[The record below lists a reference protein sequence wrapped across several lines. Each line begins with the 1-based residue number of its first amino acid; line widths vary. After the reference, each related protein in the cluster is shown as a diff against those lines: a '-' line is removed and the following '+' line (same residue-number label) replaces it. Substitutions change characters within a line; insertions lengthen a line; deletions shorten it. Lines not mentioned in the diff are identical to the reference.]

1 MKSFKIALAQ
11 FSPHIGNLEANA
23 QKMLEQANEAKKQN
37 ADLIIFPELSS
48 IGYPAEDLLLR
59 PSLTKRTQQVFEQLK
74 TVKDIVMVF
83 GFVNQTEDGQRYNA
97 AAVMKDGQ
105 VLGVYNKQN
114 LPNYSVFDEKRYF
127 TEGHQHLVFEYLGH
141 KFGVL
146 ICEDVWSLSTVQQ
159 LAQLNVETALV
170 LNASP
175 YEVGKPQHRVET
187 MSALA
192 KQMNLNLVYAN
203 QVGGQDDLIFDGT
216 SFVIAKNG
224 SIVLQAESFKE
235 SLYFAEYEAEQQAFK
250 ANALPP
256 ALDTM
261 AEIYQSLVMATRDYV
276 QRSGFPGVILGLSG
290 GIDSALTLAI
300 AADAI
305 GADKVQAVMMPYTY
319 TAQISVEDAAE
330 QAKSMGVT
338 FGIAEINPIVN
349 SFMQTLYPFFGNSP
363 ADATEENLQAR
374 ARGTLLMGLSNKF
387 GNLVLSTGNKSE
399 LAVGYCTLYGDMVG
413 GFAVLKDV
421 YKTIVF
427 ELAKYRNSISDKPVI
442 PERVITRPPSAELR
456 PDQKDQDSLP
466 PYDVLDP
473 ILYAYIEED
482 MSQDDIIGKGFDAEV
497 VAKVIR
503 LVDFNEYKRR
513 QGAIGPRISSRAFS
527 RERRYPIMN
536 GWKAGVK
543 ALSPI
548 KKPKHVFGL
557 FYIDIFKSIFYAQ
570 KKRPS

>member
-1 MKSFKIALAQ
+1 MNSFKVSLAQ
-11 FSPHIGNLEANA
+11 FSPIIGNVDANV
-23 QKMLEQANEAKKQN
+23 QRMIELTHEAKKQN
-37 ADLIIFPELSS
+37 ANIIVFPELST

-59 PSLTKRTQQVFEQLK
+59 PSLTQRTGAAFEKLAE
-74 TVKDIVMVF
+74 VKDIVMVF
-83 GFVNQTEDGQRYNA
+83 GFVNQAESGMRYNS

-114 LPNYSVFDEKRYF
+114 LPNYSVFDERRYF
-127 TEGHQHLVFEYLGH
+127 GEGHQHLVFEYLGH

-146 ICEDVWSLSTVQQ
+146 ICEDVWTLETVQQ
-159 LAQLNVETALV
+159 LAKLNVETVLV

-175 YEVGKPQHRVET
+175 YEVGKPQHRVVTLKE
-187 MSALA
+187 LA
-192 KQMNLNLVYAN
+192 KQLNLNLIYTN
-203 QVGGQDDLIFDGT
+203 QVGGQDDLIFDGS
-216 SFVIAKNG
+216 SFAVNASG
-224 SIVLQAESFKE
+224 EVVLEAPSFKE
-235 SLYFAEYEAEQQAFK
+235 KLYSVEYNAEQK
-250 ANALPP
+250 AYKLSTLAP
-256 ALDTM
+256 ALDTIP
-261 AEIYQSLVMATRDYV
+261 EIYQALVMATRDYV

-319 TAQISVEDAAE
+319 TSQISVEDATE
-330 QAKSMGVT
+330 QAKRMGVT
-338 FGIAEINPIVN
+338 FGIAEIHPIVN
-349 SFMQTLYPFFGNSP
+349 SFMQTLHPFFGNSP

-399 LAVGYCTLYGDMVG
+399 LAVGYCTLYGDMAG

-427 ELAKYRNSISDKPVI
+427 ELAKYRNSLEEIPVI

-456 PDQKDQDSLP
+456 PEQKDQDSLP
-466 PYDVLDP
+466 AYDVLDA

-482 MSQDDIIGKGFDAEV
+482 QSQEEIISKGFDRDV
-497 VAKVIR
+497 VIKVIG
-503 LVDFNEYKRR
+503 LVDRNEYKRR

-527 RERRYPIMN
+527 RERRYPIVN
-536 GWKAGVK
+536 GWKPGV
-543 ALSPI
+543 
-548 KKPKHVFGL
+548 
-557 FYIDIFKSIFYAQ
+557 
-570 KKRPS
+570 

>member
-175 YEVGKPQHRVET
+175 YEVGKPQHRIET

-413 GFAVLKDV
+413 GFSVLKDV

-466 PYDVLDP
+466 PYDVLDA

-482 MSQDDIIGKGFDAEV
+482 MSQDDIIAKGFDAEV

-536 GWKAGVK
+536 GWKAGV
-543 ALSPI
+543 
-548 KKPKHVFGL
+548 
-557 FYIDIFKSIFYAQ
+557 
-570 KKRPS
+570 

>member
-11 FSPHIGNLEANA
+11 FSPEVGNIDANV
-23 QKMLEQANEAKKQN
+23 QKMIEQVNEAKKQN
-37 ADLIIFPELSS
+37 AELIVFPELST
-48 IGYPAEDLLLR
+48 IGYPAEDLILR
-59 PSLTKRTQQVFEQLK
+59 PSLTKRSENAFKALSK
-74 TVKDIVMVF
+74 VKDIVMVF

-105 VLGVYNKQN
+105 ILGIYNKQN
-114 LPNYSVFDEKRYF
+114 LPNYGVFDEKRYF
-127 TEGHQHLVFEYLGH
+127 SEGHQHLVFEYLGH

-146 ICEDVWSLSTVQQ
+146 ICEDVWSLPTVQQ

-175 YEVGKPQHRVET
+175 YEVGKPQHRVAT
-187 MSALA
+187 MSELA
-192 KQMNLNLVYAN
+192 KQLNINLVYTN

-216 SFVIAKNG
+216 SFVVNNSGVVA
-224 SIVLQAESFKE
+224 LQAATFKE
-235 SLYFAEYEAEQQAFK
+235 ELLIAEYEVKNKAFK
-250 ANALPP
+250 QGQITP

-261 AEIYQSLVMATRDYV
+261 AEIYQSLVLATRDYV
-276 QRSGFPGVILGLSG
+276 TRSGFPGVILGLSG

-300 AADAI
+300 AVDAI

-330 QAKSMGVT
+330 QAKNMGIT

-349 SFMQTLYPFFGNSP
+349 SFMQTLFPFFGNSP

-427 ELAKYRNSISDKPVI
+427 ELAKYRNSISETPVI
-442 PERVITRPPSAELR
+442 PERVISRPPSAELR

-466 PYDVLDP
+466 AYDVLDA

-482 MSQDDIIGKGFDAEV
+482 MSQDDIIAKGFDKAIVE
-497 VAKVIR
+497 KVIK
-503 LVDFNEYKRR
+503 LVDRNEYKRR
-513 QGAIGPRISSRAFS
+513 QGAIGPRITSRAFS
-527 RERRYPIMN
+527 RERRYPIVN
-536 GWKAGVK
+536 GWKPG
-543 ALSPI
+543 I
-548 KKPKHVFGL
+548 
-557 FYIDIFKSIFYAQ
+557 
-570 KKRPS
+570 

>member
-127 TEGHQHLVFEYLGH
+127 TEGHQHLVFEYMGH

-224 SIVLQAESFKE
+224 SVVLQAESFKE

-466 PYDVLDP
+466 PYDVLDA

-482 MSQDDIIGKGFDAEV
+482 MSQDDIIAKGFDAEMV
-497 VAKVIR
+497 SKVIR

-527 RERRYPIMN
+527 RERRYPIIN
-536 GWKAGVK
+536 GWKAGV
-543 ALSPI
+543 
-548 KKPKHVFGL
+548 
-557 FYIDIFKSIFYAQ
+557 
-570 KKRPS
+570 

>member
-11 FSPHIGNLEANA
+11 FSPVVGDIDANV
-23 QKMLEQANEAKKQN
+23 QKMIDQVNEATKQN
-37 ADLIIFPELSS
+37 ADLIVFPELST
-48 IGYPAEDLLLR
+48 IGYRAEDLFLR
-59 PSLTKRTQQVFEQLK
+59 PSLTKRSENAFKALSQVK
-74 TVKDIVMVF
+74 NIVMVF
-83 GFVNQTEDGQRYNA
+83 GFVNQTEDGQRYNS

-105 VLGVYNKQN
+105 ILGIYNKQN

-127 TEGHQHLVFEYLGH
+127 SEGHQHLVFEYLGH

-146 ICEDVWSLSTVQQ
+146 ICEDVWSLPTVQQ
-159 LAQLNVETALV
+159 LARLNVETALV

-175 YEVGKPQHRVET
+175 YEVGKPQHRVAT
-187 MSALA
+187 MSELA
-192 KQMNLNLVYAN
+192 KQLNINLVYTN

-216 SFVIAKNG
+216 SFVVNNSGTVAT
-224 SIVLQAESFKE
+224 QAATFKE
-235 SLYFAEYEAEQQAFK
+235 ELLIAEYEIENKAFK
-250 ANALPP
+250 QGSIAP

-261 AEIYQSLVMATRDYV
+261 AEIYQSLVLATRDYV
-276 QRSGFPGVILGLSG
+276 TRSGFPGVILGLSG

-300 AADAI
+300 AVDAI

-330 QAKSMGVT
+330 QAKNMGVT

-374 ARGTLLMGLSNKF
+374 SRGTLLMGLSNKF

-399 LAVGYCTLYGDMVG
+399 LAVGYCTLYGDMAG

-427 ELAKYRNSISDKPVI
+427 ELAKYRNSISETPVI

-466 PYDVLDP
+466 AYDVLDA

-482 MSQDDIIGKGFDAEV
+482 ASQDDIIAKGFDKDV
-497 VAKVIR
+497 VEKVIK
-503 LVDFNEYKRR
+503 LVDRNEYKRR
-513 QGAIGPRISSRAFS
+513 QGAIGPRITSRAFS
-527 RERRYPIMN
+527 RERRYPIVN
-536 GWKAGVK
+536 GWKPG
-543 ALSPI
+543 I
-548 KKPKHVFGL
+548 
-557 FYIDIFKSIFYAQ
+557 
-570 KKRPS
+570 

>member
-11 FSPHIGNLEANA
+11 FSPFIGDLDSNV
-23 QKMLEQANEAKKQN
+23 QKMIEQANEAKKQN
-37 ADLIIFPELSS
+37 AEIIVFPELSI
-48 IGYPAEDLLLR
+48 IGYPAEDLFLR
-59 PSLTKRTQQVFEQLK
+59 PSLAKRTAQAFEKLA
-74 TVKDIVMVF
+74 TIKDIVLVF
-83 GFVNQTEDGQRYNA
+83 GFVNLTDDGQRYNA

-105 VLGVYNKQN
+105 VLGIYNKQN

-127 TEGHQHLVFEYLGH
+127 NEGHQHLVFEYLGH

-146 ICEDVWSLSTVQQ
+146 ICEDVWSLNTVQQ
-159 LAQLNVETALV
+159 LAQLNVESVLV

-175 YEVGKPQHRVET
+175 YEVGKPQHRIVTLKE
-187 MSALA
+187 LA
-192 KQMNLNLVYAN
+192 KQLNLHLVYVN

-216 SFVIAKNG
+216 SFVINQSGEVA
-224 SIVLQAESFKE
+224 LQAPSFIE
-235 SLYFAEYEAEQQAFK
+235 DLYFTEYQIENKSYQVVETA
-250 ANALPP
+250 P
-256 ALDTM
+256 ALSTM
-261 AEIYQSLVMATRDYV
+261 AEIYQGLVLATRDYV

-300 AADAI
+300 AVDAI

-319 TAQISVEDAAE
+319 TSQISVEDATE
-330 QAKSMGVT
+330 QAKRMGVT
-338 FGIAEINPIVN
+338 FGIAEIHPIVN

-399 LAVGYCTLYGDMVG
+399 LSVGYCTLYGDMVG

-427 ELAKYRNSISDKPVI
+427 ELAKYRNSISETPVI

-466 PYDVLDP
+466 AYDILDA
-473 ILYAYIEED
+473 ILYAYIEEEQ
-482 MSQDDIIGKGFDAEV
+482 SQEDIIAKGFEREV
-497 VAKVIR
+497 VEKVIR
-503 LVDFNEYKRR
+503 LVDRNEYKRR
-513 QGAIGPRISSRAFS
+513 QGSIGPRISSRAFS
-527 RERRYPIMN
+527 RERRYPIVN
-536 GWKAGVK
+536 GWKPGV
-543 ALSPI
+543 
-548 KKPKHVFGL
+548 
-557 FYIDIFKSIFYAQ
+557 
-570 KKRPS
+570 

>member
-224 SIVLQAESFKE
+224 SVVLQAESFKE

-363 ADATEENLQAR
+363 TDATEENLQAR

-466 PYDVLDP
+466 PYDVLDA

-482 MSQDDIIGKGFDAEV
+482 MSQDDIIAKGFDAEV

-536 GWKAGVK
+536 GWKAGV
-543 ALSPI
+543 
-548 KKPKHVFGL
+548 
-557 FYIDIFKSIFYAQ
+557 
-570 KKRPS
+570 

>member
-23 QKMLEQANEAKKQN
+23 LKMVEQANEAKKQN

-83 GFVNQTEDGQRYNA
+83 GFVNQTEDDQRYNA

-127 TEGHQHLVFEYLGH
+127 TEGHQHLVFEYLEH

-175 YEVGKPQHRVET
+175 YEVGKPQHRIET

-192 KQMNLNLVYAN
+192 KQMNLNLVYVN

-216 SFVIAKNG
+216 SFVIAKDG
-224 SIVLQAESFKE
+224 SITLQAESFKE
-235 SLYFAEYEAEQQAFK
+235 ALYFAEYEAEQQAFK
-250 ANALPP
+250 VNALPP

-466 PYDVLDP
+466 PYDVLDA

-482 MSQDDIIGKGFDAEV
+482 TSQDDIIAKGFDAEV

-527 RERRYPIMN
+527 RERRYPIVN
-536 GWKAGVK
+536 GWKAGV
-543 ALSPI
+543 
-548 KKPKHVFGL
+548 
-557 FYIDIFKSIFYAQ
+557 
-570 KKRPS
+570 

>member
-482 MSQDDIIGKGFDAEV
+482 MSQDDIIAKGFDAEV

-536 GWKAGVK
+536 GWKAGV
-543 ALSPI
+543 
-548 KKPKHVFGL
+548 
-557 FYIDIFKSIFYAQ
+557 
-570 KKRPS
+570 

>member
-11 FSPHIGNLEANA
+11 FSPHIGNIEANA
-23 QKMLEQANEAKKQN
+23 QKMLEQVNEAKKQK
-37 ADLIIFPELSS
+37 ADLIIFPELSTL
-48 IGYPAEDLLLR
+48 GYPAEDLLLR
-59 PSLTKRTQQVFEQLK
+59 PSLVKRTQKAFEQLSQ
-74 TVKDIVMVF
+74 VKDIVMVF

-105 VLGVYNKQN
+105 VLGIYNKQN

-127 TEGHQHLVFEYLGH
+127 NEGHQHLVFEYLGH

-146 ICEDVWSLSTVQQ
+146 ICEDIWSLNTVHQ
-159 LAQLNVETALV
+159 LSQLNVETALV

-175 YEVGKPQHRVET
+175 YEVGKPQHRLST
-187 MSALA
+187 MSELA
-192 KQMNLNLVYAN
+192 KQLNINLVYTN

-216 SFVIAKNG
+216 SFVINKDG
-224 SIVLQAESFKE
+224 SIALQAPSFKE
-235 SLYFAEYEAEQQAFK
+235 DLYYAEYDAEQKAFTVGQVT
-250 ANALPP
+250 PV
-256 ALDTM
+256 LDTM
-261 AEIYQSLVMATRDYV
+261 AEIYQGLVLATRDYV

-300 AADAI
+300 AVDAI

-319 TAQISVEDAAE
+319 TAQISVEDAAA
-330 QAKSMGVT
+330 QAKTMGVT

-387 GNLVLSTGNKSE
+387 GNMVLSTGNKSE
-399 LAVGYCTLYGDMVG
+399 LSVGYCTLYGDMVG
-413 GFAVLKDV
+413 GYAVLKDV

-427 ELAKYRNSISDKPVI
+427 ELAKYRNSIADAPVI

-466 PYDVLDP
+466 AYELLDA

-482 MSQDDIIGKGFDAEV
+482 ISQDDIIAKGFDAEV
-497 VAKVIR
+497 VKKVIR
-503 LVDFNEYKRR
+503 LVDRNEYKRR
-513 QGAIGPRISSRAFS
+513 QAAIGPRISPRTFG

-536 GWKAGVK
+536 GWVPGV
-543 ALSPI
+543 
-548 KKPKHVFGL
+548 
-557 FYIDIFKSIFYAQ
+557 
-570 KKRPS
+570 

>member
-37 ADLIIFPELSS
+37 ADLIIFPELSTL
-48 IGYPAEDLLLR
+48 GYPAEDLLLR
-59 PSLTKRTQQVFEQLK
+59 PSLNQRTKQAFEQLREI
-74 TVKDIVMVF
+74 KDIVLVF
-83 GFVNQTEDGQRYNA
+83 GFVNETEDGQRFNS
-97 AAVMKDGQ
+97 AAVMKDGNI
-105 VLGVYNKQN
+105 LGIYNKQN
-114 LPNYSVFDEKRYF
+114 LPNYAVFDEKRYF
-127 TEGHQHLVFEYLGH
+127 EEGHQHLVFEYLGH

-146 ICEDVWSLSTVQQ
+146 ICEDLWSLPTVQQ

-175 YEVGKPQHRVET
+175 YEVGKPQHRIQT
-187 MSALA
+187 MTELA
-192 KQMNLNLVYAN
+192 KQLHLNVVYVN
-203 QVGGQDDLIFDGT
+203 QV
-216 SFVIAKNG
+216 VA
-224 SIVLQAESFKE
+224 LQAPTYQEGLF
-235 SLYFAEYEAEQQAFK
+235 YAEYDAAQKHFKTAEIS
-250 ANALPP
+250 P
-256 ALDTM
+256 ALDTL
-261 AEIYQSLVMATRDYV
+261 AEIYQGLVLATRDYV

-300 AADAI
+300 AVDAI

-330 QAKSMGVT
+330 QAKTLGVT
-338 FGIAEINPIVN
+338 FGIAEIHPIVN

-363 ADATEENLQAR
+363 SDTTEENLQAR
-374 ARGTLLMGLSNKF
+374 ARGTILMGLSNKF

-413 GFAVLKDV
+413 GYAVLKDV

-427 ELAKYRNSISDKPVI
+427 ELAKYRNSIADIPVI

-466 PYDVLDP
+466 PYEVLDA

-482 MSQDDIIGKGFDAEV
+482 QSQEDIISKGFERAMVE
-497 VAKVIR
+497 KVIQ
-503 LVDFNEYKRR
+503 LVDRNEYKRR
-513 QGAIGPRISSRAFS
+513 QGALGPRISSRAFG
-527 RERRYPIMN
+527 RERRYPLVN
-536 GWKAGVK
+536 GWKAG
-543 ALSPI
+543 I
-548 KKPKHVFGL
+548 
-557 FYIDIFKSIFYAQ
+557 
-570 KKRPS
+570 

>member
-11 FSPHIGNLEANA
+11 FSPHIGNIEANT
-23 QKMLEQANEAKKQN
+23 QKMLEQINEAKKQK
-37 ADLIIFPELSS
+37 ADLILFPELSTV
-48 IGYPAEDLLLR
+48 GYPAEDLLLR
-59 PSLTKRTQQVFEQLK
+59 PSLAKRTQKAFELLGQ
-74 TVKDIVMVF
+74 VKDIVMVF
-83 GFVNQTEDGQRYNA
+83 GFVNQSEDGHRYNS

-127 TEGHQHLVFEYLGH
+127 SEGHQHLVFEYLGH

-146 ICEDVWSLSTVQQ
+146 ICEDIWSLSTVHQ
-159 LAQLNVETALV
+159 LSQLNVETALV

-175 YEVGKPQHRVET
+175 YEVGKPQHRVTT
-187 MSALA
+187 MSQLA
-192 KQMNLNLVYAN
+192 KQLNINLVYTN
-203 QVGGQDDLIFDGT
+203 QIGGQDDLIFDGT
-216 SFVIAKNG
+216 SFVINKDGNIA
-224 SIVLQAESFKE
+224 LQAASFKE
-235 SLYFAEYEAEQQAFK
+235 DLYYAEYEAEQK
-250 ANALPP
+250 AYKVGTVTP
-256 ALDTM
+256 ALDTL
-261 AEIYQSLVMATRDYV
+261 AEIYQGLVLATRDYV

-300 AADAI
+300 AVDAI

-319 TAQISVEDAAE
+319 TAQISVEDAAA
-330 QAKSMGVT
+330 QAKNMGVT

-399 LAVGYCTLYGDMVG
+399 LSVGYCTLYGDMVG
-413 GFAVLKDV
+413 GYAVLKDV

-427 ELAKYRNSISDKPVI
+427 ELAKYRNSISETPVI

-466 PYDVLDP
+466 AYEVLDA
-473 ILYAYIEED
+473 ILYSYIEED
-482 MSQDDIIGKGFDAEV
+482 MSQDDIIAKGFDKAV
-497 VAKVIR
+497 VEKVIR
-503 LVDFNEYKRR
+503 LVDRNEYKRR
-513 QGAIGPRISSRAFS
+513 QGAIGPRISSRAFT

-536 GWKAGVK
+536 GWTPGV
-543 ALSPI
+543 
-548 KKPKHVFGL
+548 
-557 FYIDIFKSIFYAQ
+557 
-570 KKRPS
+570 

>member
-11 FSPHIGNLEANA
+11 FSPHIGNIEANA
-23 QKMLEQANEAKKQN
+23 EKMQQLANEAKAQKS
-37 ADLIIFPELSS
+37 DLIIFPELAT

-59 PSLTKRTQQVFEQLK
+59 PSLSKRTQQAFEQLSQ
-74 TVKDIVMVF
+74 VKDIVMVF
-83 GFVNQTEDGQRYNA
+83 GFVNQTEDGQRYNS
-97 AAVMKDGQ
+97 AAVMKDGKI
-105 VLGVYNKQN
+105 LGVYNKQN
-114 LPNYSVFDEKRYF
+114 LPNYGVFDEKRYF
-127 TEGHQHLVFEYLGH
+127 NEGHQHLVFEYLGH

-146 ICEDVWSLSTVQQ
+146 ICEDIWSLNTVQQ

-216 SFVIAKNG
+216 SFVINKDGTVA
-224 SIVLQAESFKE
+224 LQAPSFKE
-235 SLYFAEYEAEQQAFK
+235 ALFYSDYIAEEQSYQVTESSPT
-250 ANALPP
+250 LE
-256 ALDTM
+256 TM
-261 AEIYQSLVMATRDYV
+261 AEIYQALVMSTRDYV

-300 AADAI
+300 AVDAI

-319 TAQISVEDAAE
+319 TSQISVEDAAA
-330 QAKSMGVT
+330 QAKNMGIT

-349 SFMQTLYPFFGNSP
+349 SFMQTLYPFFGNAP

-374 ARGTLLMGLSNKF
+374 TRGTLLMGLSNKF

-399 LAVGYCTLYGDMVG
+399 LSVGYCTLYGDMVG

-427 ELAKYRNSISDKPVI
+427 ELAKYRNSISETPVI

-456 PDQKDQDSLP
+456 PDQTDQDSLP
-466 PYDVLDP
+466 AYDVLDA

-482 MSQDDIIGKGFDAEV
+482 MSQDDIIAKGFDADV
-497 VAKVIR
+497 VKKVIR

-513 QGAIGPRISSRAFS
+513 QGSIGPRISSRAFS
-527 RERRYPIMN
+527 RERRYPIIN
-536 GWKAGVK
+536 GWKAGV
-543 ALSPI
+543 
-548 KKPKHVFGL
+548 
-557 FYIDIFKSIFYAQ
+557 
-570 KKRPS
+570 

>member
-224 SIVLQAESFKE
+224 SVVLQAESFKE

-305 GADKVQAVMMPYTY
+305 GSDKVQAVMMPYTY

-466 PYDVLDP
+466 PYDVLDA

-482 MSQDDIIGKGFDAEV
+482 MSQDDIIAKGFDAEV
-497 VAKVIR
+497 VKKVIR

-536 GWKAGVK
+536 GWKAGV
-543 ALSPI
+543 
-548 KKPKHVFGL
+548 
-557 FYIDIFKSIFYAQ
+557 
-570 KKRPS
+570 

>member
-11 FSPHIGNLEANA
+11 FSPHIGNLEANV
-23 QKMLEQANEAKKQN
+23 QKMLEQVNEAKKQN

-224 SIVLQAESFKE
+224 SVVLQAESFKE

-466 PYDVLDP
+466 PYDVLDA

-482 MSQDDIIGKGFDAEV
+482 MSQDDIIAKGFDAEV

-536 GWKAGVK
+536 GWKAG
-543 ALSPI
+543 I
-548 KKPKHVFGL
+548 
-557 FYIDIFKSIFYAQ
+557 
-570 KKRPS
+570 